1 MKNYPLWRFKRPGIK
16 TINTNISEQINPMLL
31 ALLLCAN
38 HKTVYEVSINLT
50 NTLGIPVTQLDFSIF
65 SPLLISYETV
75 TKANKISGLNEMR
88 KQINQSE
95 NPALIGMMA
104 GFEHGAKYGINAF
117 KQIWYLRI
125 DAMSLSEQ
133 MGWKVGR
140 NIKSF

>member
-1 MKNYPLWRFKRPGIK
+1 
-16 TINTNISEQINPMLL
+16 
-31 ALLLCAN
+31 
-38 HKTVYEVSINLT
+38 
-50 NTLGIPVTQLDFSIF
+50 
-65 SPLLISYETV
+65 
-75 TKANKISGLNEMR
+75 MR